1 MFFRNRF
8 SKKRSFFYLVFFLKI
23 CTPVGKRK
31 RSLEDSMKSDCRFL
45 WNNCLNVIRDNIP
58 EPAFNTWFLPIV
70 PLKYEDHVLT
80 VQVPSQ
86 FFYEY
91 LEDKYLD
98 LIQQTLYR
106 EIGAG
111 TILNYRILVETESNT
126 AVELRGESKP
136 FAGKEKS
143 ATLKVTA
150 KVPSPFDRVETSE
163 FDSQINTKYTFHNFF
178 EGESNRLARTAAE
191 AVANN
196 PAKTAFNP
204 LFVHGHSGV
213 GKTHLCHAIGSKVE
227 SLYPDKKVLYL
238 SAHLFKVQFTD
249 ARRFNTINDFINFY
263 QSIDV
268 LIIDDIHE
276 LSGLEKTQNT
286 FFHIFNHLHQNNKQ
300 LVMTSD
306 CAPMDMQGMEERL
319 LTRFRWGL
327 TTRLERPD
335 KELRKKILENKVLSD
350 GLSIPH
356 NVIEFI
362 AENVTEN
369 VRDLE
374 GIVVSLMAHSIINN
388 REIDMNLARRVVEQS
403 IKFERKRITVQRIQD
418 TVSEFFNIKKEL
430 IQSSSRKREIVQA
443 RQVTMYFIK
452 KHTELSLS
460 QIGVQVGNRNHATV
474 LHACNTVKNY
484 YEVDKGFRADIEEI
498 EKILNS

>member
-1 MFFRNRF
+1 MNNNFD
-8 SKKRSFFYLVFFLKI
+8 I
-23 CTPVGKRK
+23 
-31 RSLEDSMKSDCRFL
+31 L
-45 WNNCLNVIRDNIP
+45 WSNCLNVIKDNIP
-58 EPAFNTWFLPIV
+58 EPAFNTWFAPIV
-70 PLKYEDHVLT
+70 PLNYEDNVLT
-80 VQVPSQ
+80 IQVPSQ

-98 LIQQTLYR
+98 IIQQTLYR
-106 EIGAG
+106 EIGEG

-126 AVELRGESKP
+126 VVEMRGESKS
-136 FAGKEKS
+136 FTGTDKKIS
-143 ATLKVTA
+143 A

-163 FDSQINTKYTFHNFF
+163 FESQINKKYKFNNFF
-178 EGESNRLARTAAE
+178 EGESNRLTRTAAE

-204 LFVHGHSGV
+204 LFIHGNSGV
-213 GKTHLCHAIGSKVE
+213 GKTHLCHALGSKVQE
-227 SLYPDKKVLYL
+227 LYPDKKVLYL
-238 SAHLFKVQFTD
+238 SAHLFKVQYTD

-268 LIIDDIHE
+268 LIIDDIQE

-306 CAPMDMQGMEERL
+306 CAPMDMQGVEERL

-327 TTRLERPD
+327 ATKLERPD
-335 KELRKKILENKVLSD
+335 KELRKKILKNKILSD
-350 GLSIPH
+350 GLSIPDD
-356 NVIEFI
+356 VIDFI
-362 AENVTEN
+362 ADRVTEN

-388 REIDMNLARRVVEQS
+388 REIDMSLARRVVEQS
-403 IKFERKRITVQRIQD
+403 IKFEKKRITVQKIKD
-418 TVSEFFNIKKEL
+418 TVSDFYSVKKDL
-430 IQSSSRKREIVQA
+430 IQSPSRKREIVQA
-443 RQVTMYFIK
+443 RQVTMFFIK

-460 QIGVQVGNRNHATV
+460 QIGVQVGNRSHATV

-484 YEVDKGFRADIEEI
+484 YEFDKGFRSDLEEI
-498 EKILNS
+498 EKILYS

>member
-1 MFFRNRF
+1 MNNNFD
-8 SKKRSFFYLVFFLKI
+8 I
-23 CTPVGKRK
+23 
-31 RSLEDSMKSDCRFL
+31 L
-45 WNNCLNVIRDNIP
+45 WNNCLNVIKDNIP
-58 EPAFNTWFLPIV
+58 EPAFNTWFAPIV
-70 PLKYEDHVLT
+70 PLNYEDNVLT
-80 VQVPSQ
+80 IQVPSQ

-98 LIQQTLYR
+98 IIQQTLYR
-106 EIGAG
+106 EIGEG

-126 AVELRGESKP
+126 AVEMRGETKS
-136 FAGKEKS
+136 FAGTDKS
-143 ATLKVTA
+143 KNNKISA

-163 FDSQINTKYTFHNFF
+163 FDSQINKKYKLNNFF
-178 EGESNRLARTAAE
+178 EGESNRLTRTAAE

-204 LFVHGHSGV
+204 LFIHGNSGV
-213 GKTHLCHAIGSKVE
+213 GKTHLCHALGSKVQE
-227 SLYPDKKVLYL
+227 LYPDKKVLYL
-238 SAHLFKVQFTD
+238 SAHLFKVQYTD
-249 ARRFNTINDFINFY
+249 ARRFNTINDFINFS

-268 LIIDDIHE
+268 LIIDDIQE

-306 CAPMDMQGMEERL
+306 CAPMDMQGVEERL

-327 TTRLERPD
+327 ATKLERPD
-335 KELRKKILENKVLSD
+335 KELRKKILQNKILSD
-350 GLSIPH
+350 GLSIP
-356 NVIEFI
+356 NDVVDYI
-362 AENVTEN
+362 ADKVTEN

-388 REIDMNLARRVVEQS
+388 REIDMGLARRVVEQS
-403 IKFERKRITVQRIQD
+403 IKFEKKRITVQKIKD
-418 TVSEFFNIKKEL
+418 TVSEFYSIKKDL
-430 IQSSSRKREIVQA
+430 IHSPSRKREIVQA
-443 RQVTMYFIK
+443 RQVTMFFIK

-460 QIGVQVGNRNHATV
+460 QIGIQVGNRSHATV

-484 YEVDKGFRADIEEI
+484 YDFDKSFRSDLEEI
-498 EKILNS
+498 EKILYS

>member
-1 MFFRNRF
+1 M
-8 SKKRSFFYLVFFLKI
+8 KR
-23 CTPVGKRK
+23 
-31 RSLEDSMKSDCRFL
+31 DCRFL

-58 EPAFNTWFLPIV
+58 EPAFNTWFVPIV

-106 EIGAG
+106 EIGEG

-136 FAGKEKS
+136 FVGKEKS
-143 ATLKVTA
+143 VSKKVVA

-163 FDSQINTKYTFHNFF
+163 FDSQINSKYTFLNFF

-227 SLYPDKKVLYL
+227 ALYPEKKVLYL

-306 CAPMDMQGMEERL
+306 CPPMDMQGMEERL

-335 KELRKKILENKVLSD
+335 KELRKKILQNKVLSD
-350 GLSIPH
+350 GLSIPS
-356 NVIEFI
+356 NVIDFI

-403 IKFERKRITVQRIQD
+403 IKFERKRITVQKIQD
-418 TVSEFFNIKKEL
+418 TVSEFFDIKKEL

-443 RQVTMYFIK
+443 RQVTMFFIK

-474 LHACNTVKNY
+474 LHACNTVKNF
-484 YEVDKGFRADIEEI
+484 YEVDKAFRSDIEEI
-498 EKILNS
+498 EKLLNA